1 MKAGKIWG
9 QTELIHANGVLE
21 FHRIEYKAGYKCS
34 EHEHEFKWN
43 GFFVESG
50 KMIVRVWQNDYD
62 LVDETLLL
70 PGDFTQ
76 VKPGCVHQ
84 FEGVKDGVAFELY
97 WAEFNHNDIKRRSV
111 GRSLSAHEYED
122 NPSEI
127 EKDYEEDPLRK
138 MVNKVKPKRDH
149 SVLGKGKMLSQSADP
164 LVSAGYSYS
173 GILDKDGA
181 LRGIVTTPEHN
192 TSVPHPWHSRW
203 GMDPKER

>member
-21 FHRIEYKAGYKCS
+21 IHRKEYKAGYKCS

-76 VKPGCVHQ
+76 VKPGCMHQ
-84 FEGVKDGVAFELY
+84 FEGVEDGVAFELY

-111 GRSLSAHEYED
+111 GRTVSIDEYED

-127 EKDYEEDPLRK
+127 EKDYEENPLQK
-138 MVNKVKPKRDH
+138 AINKITKKKDH
-149 SVLGKGKMLSQSADP
+149 SVLGKGKFLTNEFYGPQK
-164 LVSAGYSYS
+164 L
-173 GILDKDGA
+173 
-181 LRGIVTTPEHN
+181 
-192 TSVPHPWHSRW
+192 HPWHNRA
-203 GMDPKER
+203 GYKDGDPFP